1 MADGVGTS
9 RTRLGSPATFAAS
22 VLGMWRRG
30 THFEANFFFRL
41 QHIAQA
47 QLSVMIS
54 VDRLLFLRH
63 LQ

>member
-22 VLGMWRRG
+22 VLGMWRRD
-30 THFEANFFFRL
+30 THFEANRL
-41 QHIAQA
+41 QQIAQP